1 MFVILLIIEGLV
13 IDRDLEYISKGM
25 VIIYRLREKG
35 AKTGALIWTGVR
47 KNLEN
52 IAYIKLNLGNALT
65 L

>member
-13 IDRDLEYISKGM
+13 IDRDLEYISKEM

-35 AKTGALIWTGVR
+35 AETGALIWTGVR